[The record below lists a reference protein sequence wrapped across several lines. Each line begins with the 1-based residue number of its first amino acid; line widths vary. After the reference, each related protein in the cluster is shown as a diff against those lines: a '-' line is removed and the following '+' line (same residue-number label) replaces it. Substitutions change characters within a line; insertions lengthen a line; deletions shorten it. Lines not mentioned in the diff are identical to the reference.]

1 MIFEYL
7 KIYEKGLEIKT
18 IRNYGGK
25 TKSSS
30 YLNNAISVPDK
41 PEVSIT
47 NACSVVLS
55 GKGGIDNVVNNAGA
69 YALFSVLYVPVTQL
83 DLLSRYV
90 FGPRAMATIG
100 GSNDCSC

>member
-41 PEVSIT
+41 W
-47 NACSVVLS
+47 
-55 GKGGIDNVVNNAGA
+55 
-69 YALFSVLYVPVTQL
+69 
-83 DLLSRYV
+83 
-90 FGPRAMATIG
+90 
-100 GSNDCSC
+100 